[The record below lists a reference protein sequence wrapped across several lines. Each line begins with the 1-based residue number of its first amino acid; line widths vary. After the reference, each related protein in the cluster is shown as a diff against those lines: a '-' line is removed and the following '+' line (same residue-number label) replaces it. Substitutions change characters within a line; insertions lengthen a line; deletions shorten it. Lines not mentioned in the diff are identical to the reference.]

1 MVYMLAASLYFVLVS
16 QFVGEHHGRSKKR
29 RLSPEASPAAEEL
42 LNVTRDHSDAR
53 ERRESKR
60 RTVKKNKI
68 KDRNRETVT
77 ESNKEGLMVG

>member
-29 RLSPEASPAAEEL
+29 RLSPEASPVAEEL
-42 LNVTRDHSDAR
+42 LNVTRDHSDTG

-60 RTVKKNKI
+60 RRVKKKKKKKGGQNK
-68 KDRNRETVT
+68 R
-77 ESNKEGLMVG
+77 